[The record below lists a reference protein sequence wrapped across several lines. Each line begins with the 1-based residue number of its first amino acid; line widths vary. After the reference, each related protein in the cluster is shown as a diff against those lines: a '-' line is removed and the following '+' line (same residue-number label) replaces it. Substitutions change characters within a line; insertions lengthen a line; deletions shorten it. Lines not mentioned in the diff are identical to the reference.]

1 MNQDH
6 YDELPYF
13 DAAQNGYVQE
23 IRRQDAYMKR
33 GGRLTAPQ
41 QIKYDNR
48 ISMLVERL
56 LLIHEAVKETPDD
69 LRDYMESIEQMKK
82 TGSLPAQ
89 VYARFKDK
97 LDTAVKDAGGTP
109 ASERDRD
116 RFRVITGG
124 ATAETK
130 SLSDESV
137 EKLIEMY
144 EQKAIS
150 PQTLFEEFNKR
161 EKSGAKLPRMGGNL
175 WGKYRGWVAEKRRSR
190 RQTRNHEG

>member
-1 MNQDH
+1 MTQNH

-13 DAAQNGYVQE
+13 DAAQNEYVQE

-33 GGRLTAPQ
+33 GGKLSAPQ

-48 ISMLVERL
+48 VSMLVERL
-56 LLIHEAVKETPDD
+56 VLIHEAVKGTVDD
-69 LRDYMESIEQMKK
+69 LRDYMNSIEEMKRL
-82 TGSLPAQ
+82 GALPGL
-89 VYARFKDK
+89 VYSRFKEK
-97 LDTAVKDAGGTP
+97 VDTSVKDAESP
-109 ASERDRD
+109 FSERERD

-130 SLSDESV
+130 TLSEIPV
-137 EKLIEMY
+137 EELIEMY
-144 EQKAIS
+144 QQKTIS

-161 EKSGAKLPRMGGNL
+161 EKSGVKLPRMGGNL

>member
-1 MNQDH
+1 MNQEH

-13 DAAQNGYVQE
+13 DTAQNGYVQE

-33 GGRLTAPQ
+33 GGKLSAPQ

-48 ISMLVERL
+48 VSMLVERL
-56 LLIHEAVKETPDD
+56 VLIHEAVKETPQD
-69 LRDYMESIEQMKK
+69 LRDYMESIEQMKRI
-82 TGSLPAQ
+82 GSLPAQ

-97 LDTAVKDAGGTP
+97 LDNASKDAGLP
-109 ASERDRD
+109 ASERERD

-130 SLSDESV
+130 SLSNEPV

-144 EQKAIS
+144 EQKTIS

-161 EKSGAKLPRMGGNL
+161 EKSGTKLPRMGGNL
-175 WGKYRGWVAEKRRSR
+175 WGKYRGWVAEKRRNR
-190 RQTRNHEG
+190 RQSRNHEG

>member
-1 MNQDH
+1 MTQNH

-13 DAAQNGYVQE
+13 DAAQNDYVQE

-33 GGRLTAPQ
+33 GGKLSAPQ

-48 ISMLVERL
+48 VSMLVERL
-56 LLIHEAVKETPDD
+56 VLIHEAVKGTVDD
-69 LRDYMESIEQMKK
+69 LRDYMNSIEEMKRL
-82 TGSLPAQ
+82 GALPGL
-89 VYARFKDK
+89 VYSRFKEK
-97 LDTAVKDAGGTP
+97 VDTAVKDAESP
-109 ASERDRD
+109 YSERERD

-130 SLSDESV
+130 TLSDMPV
-137 EKLIEMY
+137 EELIEMY
-144 EQKAIS
+144 QQKTIS

-161 EKSGAKLPRMGGNL
+161 EKSGVKLPRMGGTL

-190 RQTRNHEG
+190 RQSRNHEG